1 MKLIFLSG
9 ALFLANLVFSQNNNS
24 LLSSGNDSQALTT
37 VDVAPSVDEKEW
49 VVHLTNELEPAIKK
63 AAKKGLRAGTYT
75 VRIRFLVERDGS
87 INYVQAL
94 NDPGY
99 DLAKAA
105 EKSVQTGPRWTPGVH
120 NGRKVRSF
128 QTQPIR
134 FVVQYGK
141 S

>member
-1 MKLIFLSG
+1 MKLVFLI
-9 ALFLANLVFSQNNNS
+9 AFLFFISPVFSQNS
-24 LLSSGNDSQALTT
+24 DALLSSEAGTEPNIK
-37 VDVAPSVDEKEW
+37 VDVEASVDEKEW
-49 VVHLTNELEPAIKK
+49 VVHLTNELEPVIKK
-63 AAKKGLRAGTYT
+63 AAKKGLQAGVYT
-75 VRIRFLVERDGS
+75 VRVRFLVEKDGS

-105 EKSVQTGPRWTPGVH
+105 EKGVQTGPRWKPGEH
-120 NGRKVRSF
+120 NGKKVRSF

-134 FVVQYGK
+134 FVIQYGR

>member
-1 MKLIFLSG
+1 MKLVFLI
-9 ALFLANLVFSQNNNS
+9 AFLVSISPAFSQNANA
-24 LLSSGNDSQALTT
+24 LVSSETDSESNIK
-37 VDVAPSVDEKEW
+37 VDVEASVDEKEW
-49 VVHLTNELEPAIKK
+49 VVHLTNELEPVIKK

-75 VRIRFLVERDGS
+75 VRVRFLVEKDGS

-105 EKSVQTGPRWTPGVH
+105 VKGVQTGPRWTPGEH
-120 NGRKVRSF
+120 NGKKVRSF

-134 FVVQYGK
+134 FVIQYGR

>member
-1 MKLIFLSG
+1 MKLVFLIACFFSVS
-9 ALFLANLVFSQNNNS
+9 LVFSQNTNTVRYS
-24 LLSSGNDSQALTT
+24 EADALVATK
-37 VDVAPSVDEKEW
+37 VDFEPSVDEKEW
-49 VVHLTNELEPAIKK
+49 VVHLTNELEPIIKK

-75 VRIRFLVERDGS
+75 VRVRFLVEKDGS

-105 EKSVQTGPRWTPGVH
+105 EKSVQTGPRWTPGEH
-120 NGRKVRSF
+120 NGKKVRSF

-134 FVVQYGK
+134 FVIQYGK